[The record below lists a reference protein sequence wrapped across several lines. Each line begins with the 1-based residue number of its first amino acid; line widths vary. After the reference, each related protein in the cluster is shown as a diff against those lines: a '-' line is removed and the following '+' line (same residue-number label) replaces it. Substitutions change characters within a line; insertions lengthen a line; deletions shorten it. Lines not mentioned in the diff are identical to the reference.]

1 MTTPVMPDLRQLR
14 YFVAV
19 AEEKHFGRAAAR
31 LSMTQPP
38 LSQAIRALE
47 ETLGVELFARTKR
60 SVELTPVG
68 VDLLPEVRRLLAS
81 AEALR
86 PLAQSLARGESGG
99 LSLSF
104 VSTADYGLLPPLL
117 RDFGVRHPRVRLQL
131 AEATSDVQFEEL
143 VAGHID
149 AGLVIGPLPP
159 RYAAQLSWLPIAREP
174 LVIAMSAQ
182 MAAQIEAQIDAV
194 KERNAKQTEDRS
206 AHVADERNAKS
217 TKDRSARTTGRLDA
231 KATQKTIQKATQ
243 QARVQAARRAPE
255 ENGGEHPLPVP
266 AEWRDT
272 PISLRDAAD
281 APLVIFPRRLAP
293 GFYDIIMD
301 CYGVAGVTP
310 RIGQEAIQMQT
321 IVSLV
326 SAGMG
331 VALVPQSL
339 RNLRRTGV
347 VYRPLTEAVP
357 AIETGLVWRT
367 QAVSPVLAGFIEIAR
382 AHAAGSGRD

>member
-1 MTTPVMPDLRQLR
+1 MLPTIPDLRQLR

-60 SVELTPVG
+60 SVELTAVG
-68 VDLLPEVRRLLAS
+68 ADLLPEVQRLLAA
-81 AEALR
+81 AEGLR
-86 PLAQSLARGESGG
+86 PLAQSLARGEAGV
-99 LSLSF
+99 LSLAF
-104 VSTADYGLLPPLL
+104 VSTADYGLLPLLL
-117 RDFGVRHPRVRLQL
+117 RDFGVRHPRVRLEL
-131 AEATSDVQFEEL
+131 TEATSDVQIEEL
-143 VAGHID
+143 VAGRID
-149 AGLVIGPLPP
+149 AGLVIAPLPS
-159 RYAAQLSWLPIAREP
+159 RHAAQLSWLPLAREP
-174 LVIAMSAQ
+174 LVIAMST
-182 MAAQIEAQIDAV
+182 
-194 KERNAKQTEDRS
+194 ER
-206 AHVADERNAKS
+206 
-217 TKDRSARTTGRLDA
+217 
-231 KATQKTIQKATQ
+231 
-243 QARVQAARRAPE
+243 AARLQSGAQADGKGRAKGSGKGSVKGNVEDNAAVAQDPT
-255 ENGGEHPLPVP
+255 
-266 AEWRDT
+266 AEWLDV
-272 PISLRDAAD
+272 PVSLRDLAD

-301 CYGVAGVTP
+301 CYGVAGLTP

-347 VYRPLTEAVP
+347 VYRPLSESVP

-367 QAVSPVLAGFIEIAR
+367 DEVSPVLAGFIEIVR
-382 AHAAGSGRD
+382 AHAATVAARL